1 MNIKLFEEFNTS
13 ETILRIINQKVDIA
27 DMEEQIDDISPTC
40 NIDGILIK
48 AMISNRMDILSCFK
62 EKGLLTEKYKNIL
75 KQYANHLL
83 FGETR
88 TSMLEYLNSL

>member
-48 AMISNRMDILSCFK
+48 AMISNRMDILS
-62 EKGLLTEKYKNIL
+62 
-75 KQYANHLL
+75 
-83 FGETR
+83 
-88 TSMLEYLNSL
+88 